1 MYALFLRVDRRL
13 ELLRLDVRLD
23 DRLTLRLDAFREL
36 LRLDPLLLE
45 LLRLDLFAPPIVIV
59 FYYTLAK
66 FAFKNHN

>member
-23 DRLTLRLDAFREL
+23 DRLTLRLDDFREL

-66 FAFKNHN
+66 FAFILSL